1 MYRMNLFPNDR
12 VSSVRSITIFIMDPS
27 FQEMQRL
34 GIFPLHLL
42 FEYKIIFILI
52 LHYIVVGMSVMQR
65 VLKTLIDS
73 RKIK

>member
-27 FQEMQRL
+27 FQEMQKL

-52 LHYIVVGMSVMQR
+52 LHCCCWHECDAKGFKDLNR
-65 VLKTLIDS
+65 FTKN
-73 RKIK
+73 